1 VTDELPQPVFD
12 KKNVPGKLAG
22 TAVEAANAAFN
33 AAFGPAYYAATSA
46 YVINRDKHPKDP
58 SIATKASTQAY
69 MDNGGNAAFDPI
81 AEIAEMEA
89 LNRAKEGYMK
99 EVRAGHNS
107 DADKKDACQQ
117 AYKAYSSYGGHSKEI
132 RMIAQALEL
141 YMEEKE
147 FNLMVESITATVER
161 EYNEAITRETTA
173 TMDEEKVRKA
183 NYAEDKRP
191 DFDLTVDYGLRAGE
205 TLDSRRDPF
214 ELLHE
219 FLDRHEIRYYE
230 MFQRIDIEKNAFLT
244 EAELKQ
250 GLLDMGFVCTD
261 AQLEIILKTFFPPED
276 NMDGEEEEETDDFTE
291 ARKPMAANINYHTFT
306 QRLFS

>member
-1 VTDELPQPVFD
+1 MSDDLPEPVFD
-12 KKNVPGKLAG
+12 KKNVPGTLG
-22 TAVEAANAAFN
+22 DRVVEVANAAFT

-58 SIATKASTQAY
+58 SIANKATTQAY

-81 AEIAEMEA
+81 AEIAELEA
-89 LNRAKEGYMK
+89 LNRAKDVYMK
-99 EVRAGHNS
+99 EVRVGHNS
-107 DADKKDACQQ
+107 DADKEDACQQ
-117 AYKAYSSYGGHSKEI
+117 AYKAYSSYGGNSKEI
-132 RMIAQALEL
+132 GMIAQALEL
-141 YMEEKE
+141 YMEEKK
-147 FNLMVESITATVER
+147 FSLMVENITATVER
-161 EYNEAITRETTA
+161 EYNEAITRETKA

-183 NYAEDKRP
+183 NYADDKRP
-191 DFDLTVDYGLRAGE
+191 DFDLTVDFGLRAGE

-230 MFQRIDIEKNAFLT
+230 MFQRIDQEKNAFLT

-250 GLLDMGFVCTD
+250 GLIDMGFTCTD
-261 AQLEIILKTFFPPED
+261 EQLEVILKTFFPPED
-276 NMDGEEEEETDDFTE
+276 VEDEAEDETDDFTE
-291 ARKPMAANINYHTFT
+291 ARRPMAANINYHTFT